1 MWSVQRNNKTN
12 CFLGLSKTS
21 TSLSSSSS
29 HHLISYWTCRE
40 RWYSLTF
47 YGLMKKCFL
56 RRERKGPSVMAA
68 GSFPGFQLIPGQ
80 LWESPRSQLTG
91 IQNELV
97 RLNKPVHQAA
107 SHWEECNPPIT
118 TPSPSLCFSVLTL
131 VSQKRHQRKHSSAGP
146 ARPAGGEGGFGLYVG
161 GRGSLFFFVFCMT
174 SGNNTF
180 FLYWSCFA
188 GVHNLSW
195 LTGS

>member
-1 MWSVQRNNKTN
+1 
-12 CFLGLSKTS
+12 
-21 TSLSSSSS
+21 
-29 HHLISYWTCRE
+29 
-40 RWYSLTF
+40 
-47 YGLMKKCFL
+47 MKKYFL
-56 RRERKGPSVMAA
+56 CRDGKGPSVMAA

-80 LWESPRSQLTG
+80 LWESPQLTG

-146 ARPAGGEGGFGLYVG
+146 AGPAGGEGGFGLYG
-161 GRGSLFFFVFCMT
+161 GAGQPALFCFVLCMT
-174 SGNNTF
+174 SGNNIFVSILELFCRSAQLVVVNRKLNFCSQTPT
-180 FLYWSCFA
+180 
-188 GVHNLSW
+188 G
-195 LTGS
+195 LTSTAPPRMFSLL